1 MLNPTPDRYEVL
13 RQLAIAGARG
23 EAIQPTAEAALRMA
37 AEVVGLKAAALY
49 LWDEKMAITAA
60 VTYGHTD
67 AARETL
73 AAIEK
78 NLYAYLRKEQR
89 LLSAYMTFDGTPPLQ
104 SFTHPVRFSSKI
116 LGAVVGIQE
125 GERTLVA
132 EDLFIEALSAAMS
145 LCVVATELQQSRSL
159 SEEQVSKERLGA
171 VQETAVTVNH
181 EINNPLTAILGNV
194 QLLLMK
200 RRELDDELAAKLKII
215 ETSALKIRD
224 VTQRLLRIKSV
235 RSVDYAEGTSMLDLS
250 DEDEK

>member
-1 MLNPTPDRYEVL
+1 MQNPTPDRYEIL

-23 EAIQPTAEAALRMA
+23 EAIQPTAESALQLAAD
-37 AEVVGLKAAALY
+37 VVGLKAAALY
-49 LWDEKMAITAA
+49 LWDEKMAVTLA
-60 VTYGHTD
+60 VSYGQSD

-78 NLYAYLRKEQR
+78 NLFAYLRKEQR
-89 LLSAYMTFDGTPPLQ
+89 LLTAYMTFDGNPPLQ
-104 SFTHPVRFSSKI
+104 SFTHPVRFTSKI
-116 LGAVVGIQE
+116 LGALIGIQE

-132 EDLFIEALSAAMS
+132 EDLFIEALSAAVS
-145 LCVVATELQQSRSL
+145 LCVVATDLRQTSRAS
-159 SEEQVSKERLGA
+159 SDQIAKERLGA
-171 VQETAVTVNH
+171 VQQTAVTVNH

-224 VTQRLLRIKSV
+224 VTQKLLKIRTV

-250 DEDEK
+250 DEDEQ